1 MSIKIAEIEHYSDAL
16 LHAFERL
23 APHLSENAPIP
34 TTERLQRIIESPTT
48 HLLAA
53 TTEDGAIVGVLTL
66 VFFDIP
72 TYCKAWIEDV
82 ITDSEHRGQGIGRAL
97 VERAIEMA
105 KAKGADSVNLT
116 SRPSRE
122 VARALYR
129 KVGFEEV
136 PTTVFRLN
144 IHQ

>member
-1 MSIKIAEIEHYSDAL
+1 MNIKIAEIEHCDEIL
-16 LHAFERL
+16 IKAFERL
-23 APHLSENAPIP
+23 TPQLSEDAPIP
-34 TTERLQRIIESPTT
+34 TAERLQRIVESPTT

-53 TTEDGAIVGVLTL
+53 TDEDGTIAGVLTL

-82 ITDSEHRGQGIGRAL
+82 ITDSAYHGRGIGRAL
-97 VERAIEMA
+97 VERALEIA
-105 KAKGADSVNLT
+105 KERGADNVNLT

-122 VARALYR
+122 VARALYC

-136 PTTVFRLN
+136 PTTVFRLKL
-144 IHQ
+144 H

>member
-1 MSIKIAEIEHYSDAL
+1 MSIKITEIEHYSEEL
-16 LHAFERL
+16 LLAFKRL
-23 APHLSENAPIP
+23 TPQLSESAPIP
-34 TTERLQRIIESPTT
+34 TAERLQRIVQSPTT

-53 TTEDGAIVGVLTL
+53 TTEDGAIAGVLTL

>member
-1 MSIKIAEIEHYSDAL
+1 MSIKITEIEHYSEEL
-16 LHAFERL
+16 LLAFERL
-23 APHLSENAPIP
+23 APQLSESAPIP
-34 TTERLQRIIESPTT
+34 TAERLQRIVQSPTT

-53 TTEDGAIVGVLTL
+53 TTEDGAIAGVLTL

>member
-1 MSIKIAEIEHYSDAL
+1 MSIKITEIEHYSKEL
-16 LHAFERL
+16 LLAFERL
-23 APHLSENAPIP
+23 APQLSESAPIP
-34 TTERLQRIIESPTT
+34 TAERLQRIVQSPTT

-53 TTEDGAIVGVLTL
+53 TTEDGAIAGVLTL

>member
-1 MSIKIAEIEHYSDAL
+1 MSIKITEIKHCDQTLLDAF
-16 LHAFERL
+16 ARL
-23 APHLSENAPIP
+23 TPQLSQNAPIP
-34 TTERLQRIIESPTT
+34 TAERLQRIISSPTS

-53 TTEDGAIVGVLTL
+53 VTDEGVITGVLTL
-66 VFFDIP
+66 VFYDIP

-82 ITDSEHRGQGIGRAL
+82 ITDSDYRGQGIGRAL
-97 VERAIEMA
+97 VERAVEMA
-105 KAKGADSVNLT
+105 NDYGVDGIYLT

-144 IHQ
+144 LHK